1 MVHPNPERLS
11 KIMELRARGLTID
24 QIAAATG
31 DPRSSV
37 GYYVRK
43 YCGGRA
49 RAQKSTASKPL
60 AQPEAIKF
68 VPIDFLRPEKDRLEA
83 YLEEIEKKEG
93 LSIQDVLD
101 GKTKEG
107 DQLLWEFILDA
118 LQNDPEA
125 LQAKLNVI
133 KELIRLA
140 PLLRLDLDRMRIW
153 LGQILVRKDLGR
165 KAS

>member
-1 MVHPNPERLS
+1 MGFRPNQERLS
-11 KIMELRARGLTID
+11 KIMELRAQGLTID

-37 GYYVRK
+37 GYYVTK

-49 RAQKSTASKPL
+49 RTHKSIPARPS
-60 AQPEAIKF
+60 AQPEAIKLM
-68 VPIDFLRPEKDRLEA
+68 PMDFPRSEKDRLEA
-83 YLEEIEKKEG
+83 YLEEIEKKES
-93 LSIQDVLD
+93 LSLEDVLD
-101 GKTKEG
+101 GKKKEG
-107 DQLLWEFILDA
+107 DRILWEIVLDA

-140 PLLRLDLDRMRIW
+140 PLLRLDLDRMQIW
-153 LGQILVRKDLGR
+153 LGQILVRKALA
-165 KAS
+165 K